1 MLVIAVL
8 LLAAG
13 STSAGDW
20 PQWLGPNRDGST
32 PEIVAPWKDAPK
44 VVWRAPVGE
53 GHSSPVVAGRRV
65 YLLDK
70 VPGKDAERVRFWN
83 ALTGELGTTL
93 VESPRGPFT
102 SMFGTGPAATPAVTD
117 SANVPNSVFAFG
129 VTGNFYIRGTNASA
143 GREIVFNLLERY
155 QAKNLRFGVA
165 ASPLVE
171 GDKVIVPVGGTGAG
185 IVALNRADGE
195 LAWKAL
201 DDPASYAAPIALDH
215 AGQREIVALTANG
228 VAGLS
233 AKDGAIFWQFP
244 FKDRLQE
251 SSATPVK
258 VGDLVI
264 ASSVTLGSVALKLT
278 TKDGKPAVEE
288 AWKNPNLNCY
298 FSTPVA
304 VNDKYVYMVTG
315 SLQSMM
321 TGRPASDLQCVD
333 VATGKSLWKKER
345 VGRYHAAL
353 VRTGD
358 NKLLMLSDSGDL
370 ALLDPDPKEYR
381 ELARSKVCGETW
393 AHPALV
399 NGKLYLRDDKD
410 LICLQLGN

>member
-8 LLAAG
+8 LVAASQG
-13 STSAGDW
+13 VAADW

-32 PEIVAPWKDAPK
+32 TEIVAPWKDAPK

-70 VPGKDAERVRFWN
+70 VPGKDAERVRIWD
-83 ALTGELGTTL
+83 AVTGEVGETL
-93 VESPRGPFT
+93 VERPRGPFT
-102 SMFGTGPAATPAVTD
+102 SMFGTGPAATPAVAN
-117 SANVPNSVFAFG
+117 SAVVGNSVFALG
-129 VTGNFYIRGTNASA
+129 VTGDFYIRGANPSA

-155 QAKNLRFGVA
+155 HAKNLRFGVA

-171 GDKVIVPVGGTGAG
+171 GDKVIVLVGGQGAG
-185 IVALNRADGE
+185 IVALNHVDGK
-195 LAWKAL
+195 LAWQAL

-228 VAGLS
+228 VVGLA
-233 AKDGAIFWQFP
+233 AKDGAVLWQYP

-278 TKDGKPAVEE
+278 TKDGKPTVEE

-304 VNDKYVYMVTG
+304 VGQHVYMVTG

-358 NKLLMLSDSGDL
+358 NKLLMLSDNGDL